1 MFNLATVDNL
11 NMLMFEIC
19 KKVIKLCKYSF
30 DYPSW
35 DLFKCDTEMTDLEI
49 NVCSQ
54 LMHKYGVEV
63 FEPQPGCAVLKCQ
76 NALLSAN
83 DDWSKAS
90 ITLLD
95 GQSDGL
101 EGALI
106 AAIMTHLAT
115 RHGIMMH
122 SSLVDVSGKGI
133 MFIGPSGIGKT
144 TQAELWHKYRDAVI
158 INGDM
163 ALVHDDGQTYWGCG
177 CPWHGSSP
185 YCENRQVALSGIVV
199 LQQDLENTIE
209 KLDGIRMVERVLAN
223 VFLPHWYEIGVEAVM
238 AMLDGLLSCVPV
250 YLLKCRPDEELVE
263 RAILND

>member
-1 MFNLATVDNL
+1 MKGKIIVKFKIQNFIVNYQW
-11 NMLMFEIC
+11 
-19 KKVIKLCKYSF
+19 KKFAIS
-30 DYPSW
+30 DDEDI
-35 DLFKCDTEMTDLEI
+35 DLLI
-49 NVCSQ
+49 HVSSH
-54 LMHKYGVEV
+54 LMHKYGIDIL
-63 FEPQPGCAVLKCQ
+63 EPQSGCAVLKCQ

-106 AAIMTHLAT
+106 AAIMTHLST
-115 RHGIMMH
+115 RHGMMMH
-122 SSLVDVSGKGI
+122 SSLVDVGGKGI

-163 ALVHDDGQTYWGCG
+163 ALIHDDGKKYWGCG
-177 CPWHGSSP
+177 CPWHGSSS
-185 YCENRQVALSGIVV
+185 YCENRQVVLSGIVV
-199 LQQDLENTIE
+199 LEQGLENIIE
-209 KLDGIRMVERVLAN
+209 KLDGIKMVERVLAN
-223 VFLPHWYEIGVEAVM
+223 AFLPHWYEIGVEAVM

-250 YLLKCRPDEELVE
+250 YLLKCRPDEESVKLVE
-263 RAILND
+263 RVILND